1 MTSSAVW
8 NERDHADD
16 QETTPL
22 LAASTTGLTAQA
34 NEEALIHKAVL
45 KDDDDKSLPKIQIFL
60 LCYARLIE
68 PIAFFSIFP
77 FVNQM
82 IWETGHLTA
91 GDVGFYSGLIESLFS
106 LTQML
111 VMIPW
116 GRAADRF
123 GRKPVL
129 VSSLIGMAMATSIF
143 GLSKAIWQMIL
154 FRCLA
159 GVFAGTIVTVRSM
172 ITENSTPRT
181 QARAFS
187 VFAFAGN
194 LGIFIGPLIGGGLSK
209 PAEQYPSVFGRI
221 QLFKD
226 FPYALPT
233 FTTGAIGAS
242 AAIISALFTKETLN
256 RKVHGGL
263 SADGPKSTWEIIKS
277 PGVVAV
283 LFLYSG
289 AMLLALAYTAV
300 LPVLCFT
307 PVELGGFGF
316 SPLRISILM
325 ATGGASQAIWLLL
338 VFPPL
343 QHRFGTGGVLRGCAI
358 AWPFMF
364 AIWPLCNELL
374 RHNHPI
380 AFWIVGPIN
389 LVLGSGVA
397 MAFSKLSFLA
407 ALSVAYVFA
416 AAVQLALNDI
426 APSPSTLGTL
436 NALALTLVSGI
447 RAVAPAAFS
456 SIFATGVRNQM
467 IDGHLIWVILVSLA
481 VAYIVVVQWLPEK
494 AEGKLKEDET
504 SG

>member
-1 MTSSAVW
+1 MASSPAS
-8 NERDHADD
+8 NERNHSTA

-22 LAASTTGLTAQA
+22 LAASGIGPTAQA
-34 NEEALIHKAVL
+34 NEEALVHKAVP
-45 KDDDDKSLPKIQIFL
+45 KDDDDKPLPKAQIFL
-60 LCYARLIE
+60 LCYARLVE

-111 VMIPW
+111 VMISW

-129 VSSLIGMAMATSIF
+129 VSSLAGVAMATSIF

-187 VFAFAGN
+187 FFAFAGN

-221 QLFKD
+221 KLFKD

-233 FTTGAIGAS
+233 FATGAVGVS
-242 AAIISALFTKETLN
+242 AAIVSALFIKETLN
-256 RKVHGGL
+256 RKAHGGL
-263 SADGPKSTWEIIKS
+263 SGDGPRSTWEIVKS
-277 PGVVAV
+277 PGVVTV
-283 LFLYSG
+283 LFLYGG

-316 SPLRISILM
+316 SPFRISILM

-374 RHNHPI
+374 RHDHTV

-397 MAFSKLSFLA
+397 MAFSKSSFLA
-407 ALSVAYVFA
+407 ALSVTYVFCSCRTTRA
-416 AAVQLALNDI
+416 QRYC
-426 APSPSTLGTL
+426 
-436 NALALTLVSGI
+436 ALAI
-447 RAVAPAAFS
+447 YP
-456 SIFATGVRNQM
+456 RN
-467 IDGHLIWVILVSLA
+467 A
-481 VAYIVVVQWLPEK
+481 
-494 AEGKLKEDET
+494 
-504 SG
+504 

>member
-1 MTSSAVW
+1 MSSSAVL
-8 NERDHADD
+8 NERDHSAA

-22 LAASTTGLTAQA
+22 LAASAAGPTAQA
-34 NEEALIHKAVL
+34 NEEALVHKAVP
-45 KDDDDKSLPKIQIFL
+45 KDDDDKPLPKAQIFL
-60 LCYARLIE
+60 LCYARLVE

-82 IWETGHLTA
+82 IWETGHLTP

-111 VMIPW
+111 VMISW

-129 VSSLIGMAMATSIF
+129 VSSLAGVGMATSIF

-187 VFAFAGN
+187 FFAFAGN

-221 QLFKD
+221 KLFKD

-233 FTTGAIGAS
+233 FAAGAVGAS
-242 AAIISALFTKETLN
+242 AAIINALFVKETLN

-263 SADGPKSTWEIIKS
+263 SGDGPRSTWEIVKS
-277 PGVVAV
+277 PGVVTV
-283 LFLYSG
+283 LFIYGG

-374 RHNHPI
+374 RHDHTV

-397 MAFSKLSFLA
+397 MAFSKLSFSA
-407 ALSVAYVFA
+407 ALSVAYVFCSCRTA
-416 AAVQLALNDI
+416 RAQRYC
-426 APSPSTLGTL
+426 
-436 NALALTLVSGI
+436 ALAI
-447 RAVAPAAFS
+447 YP
-456 SIFATGVRNQM
+456 RN
-467 IDGHLIWVILVSLA
+467 A
-481 VAYIVVVQWLPEK
+481 
-494 AEGKLKEDET
+494 
-504 SG
+504 